1 MLEQLSPRFSVSYGI
16 TDKLF
21 LNFNTG
27 RYYQQPAYTSLGYRN
42 NYGTL
47 VNDSLGIRYIACDHI
62 VLGLEFLPDNH
73 SKISLE
79 GFYKRYSKYPFSIRD
94 SVALASKGADY
105 DVYGDEPLLSISK
118 GRAYGLELLY
128 RNTDFFGFKVI
139 LSYTYVRSEFT
150 NFFGNYVAS
159 AWDNRNLLY
168 LTVGRKFKRNWE
180 IGMKWRFVGGAPY
193 TPYDENKSGIVAAWN
208 VQGRGYL
215 DYSRFNTLRLRS
227 FNQLDIRV
235 DKGYYFKKWSLML
248 YVDVQNILGSKAEQ
262 PDILVNTQSDGSVV
276 KYIDDKGVER
286 YKLRYIQNYAG
297 TILPSV
303 GIIVEL

>member
-1 MLEQLSPRFSVSYGI
+1 
-16 TDKLF
+16 
-21 LNFNTG
+21 
-27 RYYQQPAYTSLGYRN
+27 
-42 NYGTL
+42 
-47 VNDSLGIRYIACDHI
+47 
-62 VLGLEFLPDNH
+62 
-73 SKISLE
+73 
-79 GFYKRYSKYPFSIRD
+79 
-94 SVALASKGADY
+94 
-105 DVYGDEPLLSISK
+105 
-118 GRAYGLELLY
+118 
-128 RNTDFFGFKVI
+128 
-139 LSYTYVRSEFT
+139 
-150 NFFGNYVAS
+150 
-159 AWDNRNLLY
+159 
-168 LTVGRKFKRNWE
+168 
-180 IGMKWRFVGGAPY
+180 
-193 TPYDENKSGIVAAWN
+193 VAAWN